1 VRFGAPAFRSERHF
15 SQAAYFRVSQS
26 RLVRDCVIKSKNK
39 EQGMKHIKLNVSEQ
53 DWENLKQIA
62 QDHETKANRILE
74 KIIFDLTCSIESGGS
89 DERDFA
95 ALWLSRSR
103 YNL

>member
-1 VRFGAPAFRSERHF
+1 
-15 SQAAYFRVSQS
+15 
-26 RLVRDCVIKSKNK
+26 
-39 EQGMKHIKLNVSEQ
+39 MKHIKLNVSEQ

-103 YNL
+103 YNLEGDGLWKEYSTMISDNGR

>member
-1 VRFGAPAFRSERHF
+1 MRFGAPAFDLNAISHKPHT
-15 SQAAYFRVSQS
+15 VSS
-26 RLVRDCVIKSKNK
+26 TLVRDCVIKSKNK